1 MATAPVLN
9 QTTNGTISQVIGAV
23 VDVTFEG
30 ELPAILTAL
39 ETKNGDNTLV
49 LEVAQHL
56 GENTVRTIA
65 MDATEGLTR
74 GQQVVN
80 TGAQISVPVGP
91 KTLGRIMNVVGEPI
105 DERGPINADQR
116 APIHAE
122 APAFIDQST
131 EAAILVTGIKVID
144 LLAPYAKGGKI
155 GLFGGAGV
163 GKTVL
168 IQELINNIAKG
179 HGGVSVFAGVG
190 ERTREGNDLYHEF
203 LDAGV
208 IAKDAEGNA
217 TSEGSKVALVFGQMN
232 EPPGARARVA
242 LSGLTMAEC
251 FRDQEGQDVLFFVDN
266 IFRFTQA
273 GSEVSALL
281 GRIPSAVGYQP
292 TLATDMGNLQ
302 ERITST
308 TKGSITS
315 VQAIYVPADD
325 LTDPAPATSF
335 AHLDATTTLSRAISE
350 LGIYPAVDPL
360 DSTSRVLEPRVVGQE
375 HYETARRV
383 QETLQKYKSLQ
394 DIIAILGMDELSEED
409 KLTVARAR
417 KIQRFL
423 SQPFHVAEVFTN
435 IPGKFVQLEDTVKSF
450 KAVVDG
456 EYDHL
461 PEAAFYMV
469 GGIEDAVAK
478 AKKLAEDA

>member
-1 MATAPVLN
+1 MADNVN
-9 QTTNGTISQVIGAV
+9 ISGATGRVAQVIGAV
-23 VDVTFEG
+23 VDVEFDG
-30 ELPAILTAL
+30 NLPAILNAL
-39 ETKNGDNTLV
+39 ECDNNGMRLV

-56 GENTVRTIA
+56 GQNTVRTIA
-65 MDATEGLTR
+65 MDLTEGLVR
-74 GQQVVN
+74 GQPVKD
-80 TGAQISVPVGP
+80 TGGPIEVPVGDG
-91 KTLGRIMNVVGEPI
+91 TLGRIMNVIGEPI
-105 DERGPINADQR
+105 DELGPIGATQT

-122 APAFIDQST
+122 APLFIDQST
-131 EAAILVTGIKVID
+131 DNEILVTGIKVVD

-179 HGGVSVFAGVG
+179 HGGTSVFAGVG
-190 ERTREGNDLYHEF
+190 ERTREGTDLYHEF

-208 IAKDAEGNA
+208 IAKDENGVA
-217 TSEGSKVALVFGQMN
+217 TSEGSKVALVYGQMN

-242 LSGLTMAEC
+242 LSGLTIAEY
-251 FRDQEGQDVLFFVDN
+251 FRDQEGQDVLFFIDN

-308 TKGSITS
+308 NKGSITS

-335 AHLDATTTLSRAISE
+335 AHLDATTTLNRAISE

-360 DSTSRVLEPRVVGQE
+360 DSTSRVLEPRIVGQE

-435 IPGKFVQLEDTVKSF
+435 IPGQFVQLEDTVASF
-450 KAVVDG
+450 KAVVEG

-469 GGIEDAVAK
+469 GGIDQAVEK
-478 AKKLAEDA
+478 AKKMAEDA